1 MFDELLE
8 DDPYMQEL
16 VNRAEKRAAVQALQR
31 AVVSVIEVRF
41 PALGELAQQQV
52 TQINSLDNLHFL
64 IQKLSI
70 APNESIAIWLLSPT
84 AALSGLA
91 LLPILA
97 IKLWS
102 CGLAFIWFEAI
113 WATPL
118 ARRCDVSSPRGPP
131 PSHQARIDDRA
142 A

>member
-41 PALGELAQQQV
+41 PALAELAQQQV
-52 TQINSLDNLHFL
+52 IQINNLDNLQFL

-84 AALSGLA
+84 TA
-91 LLPILA
+91 
-97 IKLWS
+97 
-102 CGLAFIWFEAI
+102 
-113 WATPL
+113 
-118 ARRCDVSSPRGPP
+118 
-131 PSHQARIDDRA
+131 
-142 A
+142 

>member
-84 AALSGLA
+84 AA
-91 LLPILA
+91 
-97 IKLWS
+97 
-102 CGLAFIWFEAI
+102 
-113 WATPL
+113 
-118 ARRCDVSSPRGPP
+118 
-131 PSHQARIDDRA
+131 
-142 A
+142 

>member
-8 DDPYMQEL
+8 DDPHIQEL
-16 VNRAEKRAAVQALQR
+16 VNRVEKRAAIQALQR

-41 PALGELAQQQV
+41 PALAELAQQQV

-84 AALSGLA
+84 AA
-91 LLPILA
+91 
-97 IKLWS
+97 
-102 CGLAFIWFEAI
+102 
-113 WATPL
+113 
-118 ARRCDVSSPRGPP
+118 
-131 PSHQARIDDRA
+131 
-142 A
+142 

>member
-41 PALGELAQQQV
+41 PALAELAQQQV
-52 TQINSLDNLHFL
+52 IQINNLDNLQFL

-84 AALSGLA
+84 AA
-91 LLPILA
+91 
-97 IKLWS
+97 
-102 CGLAFIWFEAI
+102 
-113 WATPL
+113 
-118 ARRCDVSSPRGPP
+118 
-131 PSHQARIDDRA
+131 
-142 A
+142 